1 MTSDEI
7 KFALDKFITV
17 FFAVRSPEEKPSKRS
32 YLVELALAELDSK
45 NAGVSFFILSL
56 SCGHQ
61 LGGHA
66 PRRS

>member
-7 KFALDKFITV
+7 KFALDKFVTV

-45 NAGVSFFILSL
+45 NAGVSFFIFL
-56 SCGHQ
+56 CPVGTN
-61 LGGHA
+61 
-66 PRRS
+66 